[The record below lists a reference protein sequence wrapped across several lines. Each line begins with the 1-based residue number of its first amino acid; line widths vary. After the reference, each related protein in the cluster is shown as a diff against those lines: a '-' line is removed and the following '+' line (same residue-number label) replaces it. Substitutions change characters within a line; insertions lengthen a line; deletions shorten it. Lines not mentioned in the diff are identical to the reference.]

1 MLKIVENLWA
11 VGAPLRTPAGGAH
24 SALSDPLAGG
34 RGLLPFPKNPTS
46 PPPLSAFSP
55 SVLAQMENPG
65 HAIGDRKSGRGATV
79 FRPDLS
85 YRIAADSEI
94 LFIEM
99 GTLKFYD

>member
-24 SALSDPLAGG
+24 SALSDPLAGAHV
-34 RGLLPFPKNPTS
+34 RGLLPLPKN

-85 YRIAADSEI
+85 YRIAADSEF